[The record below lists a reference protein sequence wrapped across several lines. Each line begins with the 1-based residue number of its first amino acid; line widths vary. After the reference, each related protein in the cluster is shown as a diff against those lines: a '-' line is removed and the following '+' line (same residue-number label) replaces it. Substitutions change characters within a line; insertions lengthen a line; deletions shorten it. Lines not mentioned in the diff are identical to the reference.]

1 MQAALINRFKR
12 GDLNTLV
19 ATCVAEEGLDIG
31 DVNLIISYDCLSSPV
46 RMVQRFGRTGRAG
59 VGKIIVLIQRGEEE
73 NKYKQSKMNS
83 RKIMDS
89 IKEASKPS
97 KLPEST
103 LNQPGGVGQS
113 LLKFGQPK
121 TYTSAFDDINEKRDQ
136 TKSLV
141 FYGFNSRMVPERI
154 ITIKPVYRTLQPRTL
169 KELELLEAIKKKK
182 EKQNRRKSK
191 SATNSPRSKEE
202 LLDDQNPKKKGKGK
216 KKKGKKSE
224 ADRGDNEDN
233 EQASSIEDV
242 DKEEIEHIN
251 KVLRLSTS
259 HHYIEQVRN
268 SLLAFTPS

>member
-154 ITIKPVYRTLQPRTL
+154 ITIKPVYRTL
-169 KELELLEAIKKKK
+169 
-182 EKQNRRKSK
+182 
-191 SATNSPRSKEE
+191 